1 MKTFFVEI
9 ITPLRR
15 AYSADADSVC
25 VPTAMGTTGVLA
37 HHMPLFTSLTS
48 GEVKIIQGNKEY
60 LLVIGGG
67 FMQVVGNH
75 VSILV
80 SRAVHADELNEAE
93 IGKAQ
98 KEAKEALSRRIQGDA
113 FIQAQSILRRSSL
126 ELKIL
131 RRHKSRRQSPA
142 VS

>member
-15 AYSADADSVC
+15 AYSADADSVY
-25 VPTAMGTTGVLA
+25 VPTVMGITGVLA

-48 GEVKIIQGNKEY
+48 GEVKITQGNKEY
-60 LLVIGGG
+60 LLAIGGG

-80 SRAVHADELNEAE
+80 SRAIRADELNEAE
-93 IGKAQ
+93 ISKAQ
-98 KEAKEALSRRIQGDA
+98 KEAKEAITRRIEGEEY
-113 FIQAQSILRRSSL
+113 IQAQSILRRSSL

-131 RRHKSRRQSPA
+131 RRHKSRRQSPT